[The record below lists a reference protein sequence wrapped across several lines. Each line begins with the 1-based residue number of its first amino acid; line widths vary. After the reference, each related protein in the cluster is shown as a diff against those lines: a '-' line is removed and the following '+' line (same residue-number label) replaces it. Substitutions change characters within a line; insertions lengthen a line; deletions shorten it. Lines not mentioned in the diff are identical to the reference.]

1 MVLSKNDAEGTTKPS
16 NYQPDDTEAEHER
29 NDEYDEHATEFQPD
43 DAAASNDATA
53 GVGTYLGM
61 SNGPIGKPI
70 A

>member
-1 MVLSKNDAEGTTKPS
+1 MQRALRNQAITNQRILDAE
-16 NYQPDDTEAEHER
+16 QER

-53 GVGTYLGM
+53 GVGTHSGM